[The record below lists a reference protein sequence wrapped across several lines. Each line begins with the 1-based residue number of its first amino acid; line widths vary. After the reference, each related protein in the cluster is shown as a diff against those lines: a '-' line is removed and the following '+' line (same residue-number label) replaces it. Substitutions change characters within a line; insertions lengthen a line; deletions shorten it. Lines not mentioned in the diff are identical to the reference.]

1 MLMMIEKGTRGE
13 YVMQYKGMQKQTIRI
28 RKIMT
33 MAKDH
38 LIHLFI

>member
-13 YVMQYKGMQKQTIRI
+13 YAMQYKGMQKQTISI